1 MYFDLNY
8 VIEQVGKEKGIPKE
22 IIIETLEE
30 AVLSASKKK
39 FGSHLDLEARY
50 NPEVGEIEI
59 FRFKTVV
66 EDVQDTDMEITM
78 EEAKEHDPECM
89 VGDSIGI
96 KMDTSTL
103 GRIAAQTAKQ
113 VIMQKVRNA
122 ESDVIYNEYKDKKGE
137 IVTGIIQRVEKNHYV
152 VNLGKTEAILSFKEV
167 IPNEVFKRRDRV
179 KGYIL
184 DVEKSQRGCTILL
197 SRTHPGFLVKLFEL
211 EVPEIQEGIIK
222 VIGAAR
228 EPGERAKISVY
239 SQDPSIDP
247 IGACVGVKGSRVQAV
262 VQELRGEKIDIIP
275 WSKDAAKFVC
285 NALAPAR
292 VSKVYINEDE
302 HAMEIIVHDDQLS
315 LAIGK
320 KGQNVRLASR
330 LTGWKTD
337 IKSETEVEK
346 TSRKVIDD
354 LVERLKINDI
364 LARIL
369 FDEYLRDPRDI
380 IRLSPEELNKIT
392 SISVEDCARMIENA
406 KIAAVELEKAEQEAA
421 AAEAAEA
428 LAAAEAAQA
437 LEAAGQEEGTEQA
450 SATAEQAAETP
461 EPEAEAQAKQ
471 ESV

>member
-8 VIEQVGKEKGIPKE
+8 VIEQVGKEKGIPKD
-22 IIIETLEE
+22 IIIEALEE

-39 FGSHLDLEARY
+39 FGSQLDLEAKY
-50 NPEVGEIEI
+50 NAEVGEIEI

-66 EDVQDTDMEITM
+66 EDVEDPDMEISI
-78 EEAKEHDPECM
+78 EDAKEQDPECIL
-89 VGDSIGI
+89 GDSIGI

-122 ESDVIYNEYKDKKGE
+122 ESDVIYNEYKDKKSE
-137 IVTGIIQRVEKNHYV
+137 IVTGVIQRVEKNHYV
-152 VNLGKTEAILSFKEV
+152 VNLGKTEAVLSFKEV
-167 IPNEVFKRRDRV
+167 LPNEVFKRRDRV

-184 DVEKSQRGCTILL
+184 DVEKTQRGCTILL
-197 SRTHPGFLVKLFEL
+197 SRTHPGFLVKLFEI

-222 VIGAAR
+222 VVGAAR
-228 EPGERAKISVY
+228 EPGERAKIAVN

-262 VQELRGEKIDIIP
+262 VQELKGEKIDIIP
-275 WSKDAAKFVC
+275 WTRDAAKFVC

-292 VSKVYINEDE
+292 VSKVYINEEE
-302 HAMEIIVHDDQLS
+302 HSMEIIVHDDQLS
-315 LAIGK
+315 LAIGR

-354 LVERLKINDI
+354 LVERLQINEI

-369 FDEYLRDPRDI
+369 FDEYLRDMSDI
-380 IRLSPEELNKIT
+380 VRLTPEELNKIT
-392 SISVEDCARMIENA
+392 SISVEDCTRIIERA
-406 KIAAVELEKAEQEAA
+406 KKAASEKETTEEAAETHAPQETDASDDAA
-421 AAEAAEA
+421 AAEVAM
-428 LAAAEAAQA
+428 
-437 LEAAGQEEGTEQA
+437 
-450 SATAEQAAETP
+450 ETP
-461 EPEAEAQAKQ
+461 GSVGYVKE
-471 ESV
+471 ESL

>member
-8 VIEQVGKEKGIPKE
+8 VIEQVGKEKGIPKD
-22 IIIETLEE
+22 IIIEALEE

-39 FGSHLDLEARY
+39 FGGHLDLEAKY
-50 NPEVGEIEI
+50 NAEVGEIEI

-66 EDVQDTDMEITM
+66 EDIEDPDMEIAV
-78 EEAKEHDPECM
+78 EDAKEHDPECII
-89 VGDSIGI
+89 GDSIGI

-137 IVTGIIQRVEKNHYV
+137 IVTGAIQRVEKNHYV

-167 IPNEVFKRRDRV
+167 LPNEVFKRRDRV

-184 DVEKSQRGCTILL
+184 EVDKTQRGCTILL
-197 SRTHPGFLVKLFEL
+197 SRTHPGFLVKLFDL

-222 VIGAAR
+222 VVGAAR
-228 EPGERAKISVY
+228 EPGERAKIAVY

-262 VQELRGEKIDIIP
+262 VQELKGEKIDIIP
-275 WSKDAAKFVC
+275 WIKDAAKFVC

-292 VSKVYINEDE
+292 VSKVYINEEE
-302 HAMEIIVHDDQLS
+302 HSMEIIVHDDQLS
-315 LAIGK
+315 LAIGR

-354 LVERLKINDI
+354 LVERLQINEI

-369 FDEYLRDPRDI
+369 FDEYLRDMSDVV
-380 IRLSPEELNKIT
+380 RLTPEELNKIT
-392 SISVEDCARMIENA
+392 SISVEDCTRIIERA
-406 KIAAVELEKAEQEAA
+406 KKAVEERETTEK
-421 AAEAAEA
+421 AAEAKPSGDADAPRETD
-428 LAAAEAAQA
+428 
-437 LEAAGQEEGTEQA
+437 AAGVA
-450 SATAEQAAETP
+450 VETP
-461 EPEAEAQAKQ
+461 GSVDSMKE
-471 ESV
+471 ESQ

>member
-22 IIIETLEE
+22 IIVETLEE
-30 AVLSASKKK
+30 AVLSAAKKK
-39 FGSHLDLEARY
+39 FGNHLDLEARY

-66 EDVQDTDMEITM
+66 EDVEDSDMEISM
-78 EEAKEHDPECM
+78 EDAKEQDPECM
-89 VGDSIGI
+89 IGDSIGI

-103 GRIAAQTAKQ
+103 GRIAAQAAKQ

-122 ESDVIYNEYKDKKGE
+122 ESDVIYNEFKDKKGE
-137 IVTGIIQRVEKNHYV
+137 LVTGVIQRVEKNHYV

-167 IPNEVFKRRDRV
+167 LPNETFKRRDRV

-184 DVEKSQRGCTILL
+184 DVEKTQRGCTILL
-197 SRTHPGFLVKLFEL
+197 SRTHPGFLAKLFEL
-211 EVPEIQEGIIK
+211 EVPEIQEGIIRI
-222 VIGAAR
+222 VGAAR
-228 EPGERAKISVY
+228 EPGERAKISVS

-262 VQELRGEKIDIIP
+262 VQELKGEKIDIIP

-302 HAMEIIVHDDQLS
+302 HSMEIVVHDDQLS

-337 IKSETEVEK
+337 IKSEAEVEK
-346 TSRKVIDD
+346 TSRKVIDE
-354 LVERLKINDI
+354 LVERLQINEI

-369 FDEYLRDPRDI
+369 FDEYLRDVRDV
-380 IRLSPEELNKIT
+380 IRLTPEELNKIT
-392 SISVEDCARMIENA
+392 SISVEDCARMIGRA
-406 KIAAVELEKAEQEAA
+406 KTVMEEMELAEKEQQ
-421 AAEAAEA
+421 AEA
-428 LAAAEAAQA
+428 
-437 LEAAGQEEGTEQA
+437 EEQ
-450 SATAEQAAETP
+450 QAETP
-461 EPEAEAQAKQ
+461 EPVEQVRE
-471 ESV
+471 ESLSG

>member
-22 IIIETLEE
+22 IIVETLEE
-30 AVLSASKKK
+30 AILSASKKK
-39 FGSHLDLEARY
+39 FGNHLDLEARY
-50 NPEVGEIEI
+50 NYELGEIEV

-66 EDVQDTDMEITM
+66 DEVQDTDMEISV
-78 EEAKEHDPECM
+78 EDAKEQDPECI

-137 IVTGIIQRVEKNHYV
+137 IVTGVVQRVEKNHYV
-152 VNLGKTEAILSFKEV
+152 INLGKTEALLSFKEV

-184 DVEKSQRGCTILL
+184 DVEKNQRGCAILL

-211 EVPEIQEGIIK
+211 EVPEIQEGIIR
-222 VIGAAR
+222 VLSAAR
-228 EPGERAKISVY
+228 EPGERAKIAVY
-239 SQDPSIDP
+239 SEDPNIDP
-247 IGACVGVKGSRVQAV
+247 VGACVGVKGSRVQAV

-275 WSKDAAKFVC
+275 WSKDPAKFVC

-292 VSKVYINEDE
+292 VSKVYINEEE

-320 KGQNVRLASR
+320 KGQNVRLGSR

-354 LVERLKINDI
+354 LVNLLKINEI

-369 FDEYLRDPRDI
+369 FDEYLRDMRDI
-380 IRLSPEELNKIT
+380 ARLSPEEMNKIT
-392 SISVEDCARMIENA
+392 SISIDDCKRIIESA
-406 KIAAVELEKAEQEAA
+406 KEILTETEQKASEEEQAKPDKAEAHGEAT
-421 AAEAAEA
+421 
-428 LAAAEAAQA
+428 
-437 LEAAGQEEGTEQA
+437 GEEGRAELQPISEE
-450 SATAEQAAETP
+450 SA
-461 EPEAEAQAKQ
+461 
-471 ESV
+471 